1 MGTESVLCPVC
12 QGVLPAS
19 GRESYTA
26 LRGRLIV
33 TNGYCA
39 GGCEERRAATEPIR
53 RMPRQVPAVPGVAP
67 VAGPVAAGGAGVTPL
82 PQAQAVPGHGGPVRG
97 APYEQQYEQQPY
109 EQPYEQVAEAR
120 LAPVVRISG

>member
-53 RMPRQVPAVPGVAP
+53 RMPRQVPA
-67 VAGPVAAGGAGVTPL
+67 
-82 PQAQAVPGHGGPVRG
+82 GPVRC
-97 APYEQQYEQQPY
+97 PVWRPLRVRSLWV
-109 EQPYEQVAEAR
+109 VAR
-120 LAPVVRISG
+120 

>member
-1 MGTESVLCPVC
+1 VGTESVLCPVC

-53 RMPRQVPAVPGVAP
+53 RMPRQAPMVPGGVAP
-67 VAGPVAAGGAGVTPL
+67 AVGPVAAGGAAVTPL
-82 PQAQAVPGHGGPVRG
+82 PQAQAVPGPGGPVRG
-97 APYEQQYEQQPY
+97 APYEQPY
-109 EQPYEQVAEAR
+109 EQSYEQVAEAR

>member
-53 RMPRQVPAVPGVAP
+53 RMPRQAPAMPGAGQVPAGGGAMAP
-67 VAGPVAAGGAGVTPL
+67 VPQGAAPQHA
-82 PQAQAVPGHGGPVRG
+82 PQAHGVPGHGGSGHGVPG
-97 APYEQQYEQQPY
+97 HGGQYE
-109 EQPYEQVAEAR
+109 PYEQVAEAR